1 MPDYTK
7 SKIYKITDGE
17 LTYYGSTVQTLSA
30 RLRRHRHG
38 RDCSLKILKELNIEL
53 VEEYPCNSKKELLD
67 RERYYIQNFEC
78 VNQVIPNRTSKEYCK
93 DNAEILKIKRDQFYK
108 ENPTYNK
115 EYYEKNK
122 DKVKAQQAEVLTC
135 EKCDK
140 TFTRG
145 HKARHYKKCSLKI

>member
-30 RLRRHRHG
+30 RLRRHRHTK
-38 RDCSLKILKELNIEL
+38 DCSLKILKELNIEL
-53 VEEYPCNSKKELLD
+53 VEEYPCN
-67 RERYYIQNFEC
+67 FEC

-93 DNAEILKIKRDQFYK
+93 DNVEIRKIKRDQFYK

-122 DKVKAQQAEVLTC
+122 ERQNALKAEVLTC